1 MGGALDDPDS
11 LTREDDKGQPYT
23 GGERSSQGQL
33 SDSCVTSDKRS
44 GLSESQ
50 LSAC

>member
-1 MGGALDDPDS
+1 MGGALYDLDP
-11 LTREDDKGQPYT
+11 LTREDGKGQE
-23 GGERSSQGQL
+23 ERSSPGQL
-33 SDSCVTSDKRS
+33 SDSCVASDKRS

>member
-1 MGGALDDPDS
+1 MGGALYDPDP
-11 LTREDDKGQPYT
+11 LTREDGKGQAYT
-23 GGERSSQGQL
+23 EGKRSSPGQL
-33 SDSCVTSDKRS
+33 SDSYVASDKRS